1 MSGNASERMDHLK
14 EVAGEVARQA
24 KAAVGGLKS
33 DFSGIKDDVVGAVRG
48 AVVSAYDGAV
58 SAEKKVVDTV
68 SAAGHAAL
76 DAGHAVKEKGAH
88 AIEELEE
95 TIIKHPIA
103 AIMVAGGIGLLLGL
117 ALRRRH

>member
-1 MSGNASERMDHLK
+1 MSANASERIDQLK

-24 KAAVGGLKS
+24 KAAVGGLKN

-48 AVVSAYDGAV
+48 AVVTAYDGAV
-58 SAEKKVVDTV
+58 SAEKKVVETV

-95 TIIKHPIA
+95 TITKHPIA

-117 ALRRRH
+117 ALRRRR